1 MIKKVNN
8 VVKIFNKLI
17 QYKVAPYF
25 GEVLLD
31 CKLIG
36 RDYRFGDYR
45 YDLLFIFENE
55 YNNPRIQ
62 LESVFNTCDDLFN
75 WVDLR
80 ELPNLSI
87 VIMNKF
93 GRNQHYSYFELMH
106 EIINGY
112 HTNIMYHHPM
122 YKKYREWES
131 NKLREKALEKKR
143 HSYYQEQMKLLNF
156 EERQPY
162 REEKE
167 KKKFL
172 FW

>member
-1 MIKKVNN
+1 MNKI
-8 VVKIFNKLI
+8 VKIFNKLI

-36 RDYRFGDYR
+36 TNYRFGDYR
-45 YDLLFIFENE
+45 YDLLFIFEKE

-62 LESVFNTCDDLFN
+62 LQSVFDTCDDLFN

-80 ELPNLSI
+80 DLPNLSI

-106 EIINGY
+106 ELMHYRFENS
-112 HTNIMYHHPM
+112 MYDHPM
-122 YKKYREWES
+122 YKKYREWEL
-131 NKLREKALEKKR
+131 NKI
-143 HSYYQEQMKLLNF
+143 Q
-156 EERQPY
+156 EERRRRDWESGMQ
-162 REEKE
+162 RISRNDLMQQTRMVESK

>member
-1 MIKKVNN
+1 MNN

-36 RDYRFGDYR
+36 LDYRFGDYR
-45 YDLLFIFENE
+45 YDLLFIFEKE

-62 LESVFNTCDDLFN
+62 LESVLDTCDDLFN

-80 ELPNLSI
+80 DLPNLSI

-93 GRNQHYSYFELMH
+93 GKNRHYSYFELMD
-106 EIINGY
+106 EISGSDRLYQSHMIHN
-112 HTNIMYHHPM
+112 HP
-122 YKKYREWES
+122 KYREYSVWRS
-131 NKLREKALEKKR
+131 NKER
-143 HSYYQEQMKLLNF
+143 
-156 EERQPY
+156 EERMKRGWEMEMEMTRTTRNDLIQQT
-162 REEKE
+162 RMTESR

>member
-1 MIKKVNN
+1 MSKI
-8 VVKIFNKLI
+8 VKIFNELIKIKLS
-17 QYKVAPYF
+17 PLF

-45 YDLLFIFENE
+45 YDLLFIFEKE
-55 YNNPRIQ
+55 FNNPKIQ
-62 LESVFNTCDDLFN
+62 IQSVFETCDDLFN

-80 ELPNLSI
+80 DLPNLSI

-106 EIINGY
+106 EIIHSSFGSLYN
-112 HTNIMYHHPM
+112 HPM
-122 YKKYREWES
+122 YQKYREWES
-131 NKLREKALEKKR
+131 NKLL
-143 HSYYQEQMKLLNF
+143 
-156 EERQPY
+156 EERRRRDWEMEMGTITRNY
-162 REEKE
+162 TMKE
-167 KKKFL
+167 TRMTESKKKKFL

>member
-1 MIKKVNN
+1 MSKI
-8 VVKIFNKLI
+8 VKIFNKLI

-36 RDYRFGDYR
+36 RDYQFGDYR
-45 YDLLFIFENE
+45 YDLLFIFEKE

-62 LESVFNTCDDLFN
+62 TQSVFETCDDLFN
-75 WVDLR
+75 WIDLR
-80 ELPNLSI
+80 DLPNLSI

-106 EIINGY
+106 EIMHSRFENS
-112 HTNIMYHHPM
+112 MYNHPM
-122 YKKYREWES
+122 YQKYREWES
-131 NKLREKALEKKR
+131 NKLL
-143 HSYYQEQMKLLNF
+143 
-156 EERQPY
+156 EERRKRGWESEWARTERNDSFQQSKIDES
-162 REEKE
+162 R